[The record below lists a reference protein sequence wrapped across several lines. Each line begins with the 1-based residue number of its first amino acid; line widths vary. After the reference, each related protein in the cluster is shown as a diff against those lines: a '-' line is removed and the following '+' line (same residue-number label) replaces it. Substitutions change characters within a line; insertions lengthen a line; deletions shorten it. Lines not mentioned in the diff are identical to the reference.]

1 MLTYLVIYS
10 LVSGPCILFLN
21 KYLPSGFTVFLKPTH
36 IEMNKLCLQLVF
48 IYFIYYLLRSTHRCC
63 EDNPAR

>member
-21 KYLPSGFTVFLKPTH
+21 KYLPSGFTVFMKPTH
-36 IEMNKLCLQLVF
+36 RNEQTLFAISF
-48 IYFIYYLLRSTHRCC
+48 YIYYILSAKKYSPLL
-63 EDNPAR
+63 